1 MEGRE
6 NIAAALRNAVAAAR
20 IAARRSSEAASS
32 AATTG
37 HMGTLGSGRGPHLPG
52 DTNRAPAA
60 LANAY
65 RIRGKTPS
73 DDLAVVLQ
81 RVKSEERESAR
92 VRSLT
97 FA

>member
-1 MEGRE
+1 MEGKE

-20 IAARRSSEAASS
+20 IAARRSSEAAAS

-52 DTNRAPAA
+52 NTSRAPAA
-60 LANAY
+60 LANA
-65 RIRGKTPS
+65 RLQNTPS